1 MGTENNTTSSSN
13 SNSNSPSK
21 LRFIDLL
28 FIVYYAVAFV
38 CFLLNFIG
46 VTNFYE
52 TYFNATW
59 FVFPFIIQLLAT
71 RLITLKEIIF
81 SKFPLSF
88 KPLLRNLLIFQF
100 IIQHLMVLVLVEYPS
115 YGAQINSLKTQFLIC
130 NTALIIWSLFAIYQK
145 ITTKKPAKAD
155 DKKK

>member
-1 MGTENNTTSSSN
+1 MRGNKRN
-13 SNSNSPSK
+13 
-21 LRFIDLL
+21 
-28 FIVYYAVAFV
+28 
-38 CFLLNFIG
+38 
-46 VTNFYE
+46 YE
-52 TYFNATW
+52 KDGNPQFCE
-59 FVFPFIIQLLAT
+59 FCGT

-130 NTALIIWSLFAIYQK
+130 NTVIIIWSLFAIYQK
-145 ITTKKPAKAD
+145 ITTKKPNKSD